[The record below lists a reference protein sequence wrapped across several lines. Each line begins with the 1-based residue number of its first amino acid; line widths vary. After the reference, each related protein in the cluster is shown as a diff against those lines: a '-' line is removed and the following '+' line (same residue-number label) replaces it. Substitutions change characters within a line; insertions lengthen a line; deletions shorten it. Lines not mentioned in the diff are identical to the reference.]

1 MCGISARKG
10 RTKTKQQTRIAL
22 VNKPACIVSA
32 TQAARTFSD
41 LLNRVRYRGE
51 SFVIERGGEPICE
64 MAPVKPPRFS
74 GADLLDLLD
83 AASSVTDMNFPGSG
97 LHRLRGKMKTF
108 WAVKVSGNWR
118 VIFQFRNGNA
128 FNVNYVD
135 YH

>member
-1 MCGISARKG
+1 MKSDKLKKISARKG

-64 MAPVKPPRFS
+64 MAPVKPHRFS
-74 GADLLDLLD
+74 GADLLGLLRSLPKPD
-83 AASSVTDMNFPGSG
+83 AGFWDAVEEATRQGLTVPGSPWE
-97 LHRLRGKMKTF
+97 R
-108 WAVKVSGNWR
+108 
-118 VIFQFRNGNA
+118 
-128 FNVNYVD
+128 
-135 YH
+135 